1 MECQVIDGRMQYR
14 GYVYKLE
21 PTKEQEALFEQYA
34 GVCRLIWNLALEQRL
49 NHWRNFKALTGR
61 HISYA
66 SQCRELTELRKEY
79 DYIQKISIES
89 LQEVLKGLDTAFKE
103 YFDGRKGLPKFKNKD
118 DHRVNFAFRAS
129 TLQIKLLNKRWAK
142 VKFPKIGWVKFRVT
156 RDVRGEIYRA
166 TLSKTDSGWAVSLDC
181 KFDEELVDNGLTVG
195 IDRGV
200 TVPIM
205 LSDGTSYSLPAEI
218 EKHERAAR
226 RAQRVLSRRK
236 RGSKRYLKAKQRFAK
251 IKARQARARK
261 HWAHVAT
268 TRITRRYSGVVIE
281 ALNTMNMT
289 SSGPHKR
296 GLNRSIL
303 NVGWGQI
310 ETMLAYKA
318 ARLVKVNPAYTSQTC
333 SSCGTVDSQ
342 SRKSQANFV
351 CTSCGYRDNADRNA
365 ANVILIRG
373 STPSVELDGYV
384 SVEARTRQT
393 ALAA

>member
-1 MECQVIDGRMQYR
+1 MVKCTITDRRMQYR
-14 GYVYKLE
+14 GYVYRLQ

-49 NHWRNFKALTGR
+49 NHWRNFKARTGKS
-61 HISYA
+61 ISYYTQA
-66 SQCRELTELRKEY
+66 AELTKLRKEF
-79 DYIQKISIES
+79 DWVSSVAQTCQQIA
-89 LQEVLKGLDTAFKE
+89 LKNLDKAFQRYWAGLGELPRRKTKFYHNSFSFE
-103 YFDGRKGLPKFKNKD
+103 GRVAL
-118 DHRVNFAFRAS
+118 VE
-129 TLQIKLLNKRWAK
+129 QINRRWARLK
-142 VKFPKIGWVKFRVT
+142 LPKIGWVRFRIT
-156 RDVRGEIYRA
+156 RPIKGKICEA
-166 TLSKTDSGWAVSLDC
+166 TVSKTPLGWQISFGC
-181 KFDEELVDNGLTVG
+181 KFEDELIDNGLTVG

-226 RAQRVLSRRK
+226 RAQQVLSRRK
-236 RGSKRYLKAKQRFAK
+236 RGSKRYLKAKQRLAK

-281 ALNTMNMT
+281 ALKTKNMT

-342 SRKSQANFV
+342 SRKSQSSFV
-351 CTSCGYRDNADRNA
+351 CTSCGHRDNADRNA

-373 STPSVELDGYV
+373 STPSVEL
-384 SVEARTRQT
+384 VEARTRQT

>member
-1 MECQVIDGRMQYR
+1 MQYR
-14 GYVYKLE
+14 GYVYRLQ

-34 GVCRLIWNLALEQRL
+34 GVCRLIWNLALEQRCH
-49 NHWRNFKALTGR
+49 HWRNFQRQSGNS
-61 HISYA
+61 ISFA
-66 SQCRELTELRKEY
+66 SQCRELTELRREFDWIRVVPCETQQIVLKNLHDAFQRFWTGRASFPQRRRKGER
-79 DYIQKISIES
+79 DSFATPGRTVSVEKIS
-89 LQEVLKGLDTAFKE
+89 
-103 YFDGRKGLPKFKNKD
+103 
-118 DHRVNFAFRAS
+118 
-129 TLQIKLLNKRWAK
+129 KRWGR
-142 VKFPKIGWVKFRVT
+142 VRLPKIGWVTFRFT
-156 RDVRGEIYRA
+156 RPIKGKICEA
-166 TLSKTDSGWAVSLDC
+166 TVSKTPLGWQISFGC
-181 KFDEELVDNGLTVG
+181 KFDEEIVDNGLTVG
-195 IDRGV
+195 LDRGV

-205 LSDGTSYSLPAEI
+205 LSDGTSYSLPAEV
-218 EKHERAAR
+218 EKHEHAAR
-226 RAQRVLSRRK
+226 KAQRVLSRRK
-236 RGSKRYLKAKQRFAK
+236 RGSKRYLKAKQRLAK

-281 ALNTMNMT
+281 ALKTKNMT

-318 ARLVKVNPAYTSQTC
+318 ARLVKINPAYTSQTC

-342 SRKSQANFV
+342 SRKSQASFV
-351 CTSCGYRDNADRNA
+351 CTSCGHRDNADRNA

-373 STPSVELDGYV
+373 STPSVELF
-384 SVEARTRQT
+384 EARTRQT

>member
-1 MECQVIDGRMQYR
+1 MQHR
-14 GYVYKLE
+14 GYVYRLQ

-34 GVCRLIWNLALEQRL
+34 GVCRLIWNLALEQRCH
-49 NHWRNFKALTGR
+49 HWRNFQRQSGNS
-61 HISYA
+61 ISFA
-66 SQCRELTELRKEY
+66 SQCRELTELRKEF
-79 DYIQKISIES
+79 DWIRAVPQDCQKMAMKNLETAFSRWW
-89 LQEVLKGLDTAFKE
+89 KGLACHPERRRKHRHSSFTFE
-103 YFDGRKGLPKFKNKD
+103 GRNTEIRKIN
-118 DHRVNFAFRAS
+118 R
-129 TLQIKLLNKRWAK
+129 RWGQ
-142 VKFPKIGWVKFRVT
+142 VRLPKIGWVKFRFT
-156 RDVRGEIYRA
+156 RPVKGKICEA
-166 TLSKTDSGWAVSLDC
+166 TVSKTPLGWQISFGC
-181 KFDEELVDNGLTVG
+181 KFEEELVDNGLTVG

-218 EKHERAAR
+218 KRHEDAVR

-236 RGSKRYLKAKQRFAK
+236 RGSKRYLKAKQRLAK

-281 ALNTMNMT
+281 ALKTKNMT

-351 CTSCGYRDNADRNA
+351 CTSCGHRDNADRNA

-373 STPSVELDGYV
+373 STPSVEP
-384 SVEARTRQT
+384 VEARTHQK

>member
-1 MECQVIDGRMQYR
+1 MQYR
-14 GYVYKLE
+14 GYVYRLQ
-21 PTKEQEALFEQYA
+21 PTKEHEALFEQYA
-34 GVCRLIWNLALEQRL
+34 GVCRLIWNLALEQRCH
-49 NHWRNFKALTGR
+49 HWRAFQRQSGNS
-61 HISYA
+61 ISFA
-66 SQCRELTELRKEY
+66 SQCRELTELRKEF
-79 DYIQKISIES
+79 DWIRAVPCAVQQKRLKDLDRAFCRFWSGLAKFPQPCRKRTALKVTFDRSISIEKVS
-89 LQEVLKGLDTAFKE
+89 
-103 YFDGRKGLPKFKNKD
+103 
-118 DHRVNFAFRAS
+118 
-129 TLQIKLLNKRWAK
+129 KRWGR
-142 VKFPKIGWVKFRVT
+142 VRLPKIGWVKFRLT
-156 RDVRGEIYRA
+156 RPIKGKICEA
-166 TLSKTDSGWAVSLDC
+166 TVSKTPLGWQISFTC
-181 KFDEELVDNGLTVG
+181 KFDEKIVDNGLTVG
-195 IDRGV
+195 LDRGV
-200 TVPIM
+200 IVPIM

-218 EKHERAAR
+218 ERHERAAR

-236 RGSKRYLKAKQRFAK
+236 RGSKRYLKAKQRLAK

-281 ALNTMNMT
+281 ALKTKNMT

-342 SRKSQANFV
+342 SRESQASFV

-373 STPSVELDGYV
+373 STPSVEL
-384 SVEARTRQT
+384 VEARTHQA

>member
-1 MECQVIDGRMQYR
+1 MKYR
-14 GYVYKLE
+14 RYTYKLYPVASQIGSLE
-21 PTKEQEALFEQYA
+21 SYA
-34 GVCRLIWNLALEQRL
+34 DGCRLIWNLGLDQRL
-49 NHWRNFKALTGR
+49 NHHRNYQRSTGKNLSYFTQSGELKALRAEFDWIKATPACLQQQTLRSLQKAFELYWRNGFGK
-61 HISYA
+61 
-66 SQCRELTELRKEY
+66 
-79 DYIQKISIES
+79 
-89 LQEVLKGLDTAFKE
+89 
-103 YFDGRKGLPKFKNKD
+103 PKFKKKTSYISLIFPGQVVDFEITNGRWG
-118 DHRVNFAFRAS
+118 RVR
-129 TLQIKLLNKRWAK
+129 L
-142 VKFPKIGWVKFRVT
+142 PKIGWVKFRFT
-156 RDVRGEIYRA
+156 RPIKGKICEA
-166 TLSKTDSGWAVSLDC
+166 TVSKTPLGWQISFTC
-181 KFDEELVDNGLTVG
+181 KFDEDVVDNGLTVG
-195 IDRGV
+195 VDRGV

-236 RGSKRYLKAKQRFAK
+236 RGSKRYLKAKQRLVK
-251 IKARQARARK
+251 IRARQARARK

-281 ALNTMNMT
+281 ALKTKNMT
-289 SSGPHKR
+289 SSGPYKR

-303 NVGWGQI
+303 NVGWAQI

-342 SRKSQANFV
+342 SRESQASFV
-351 CTSCGYRDNADRNA
+351 CTSCGHRDNADRNA

-373 STPSVELDGYV
+373 STPSVEL
-384 SVEARTRQT
+384 VEARTHQA